1 MVKEGSIV
9 RINDSMYITSS
20 VYRKMIENLKEFFS
34 RKPEMTVAEFRDILV
49 TTRKY
54 ALPFLEYLDS
64 NKITLR
70 IGDIRKLLLK

>member
-1 MVKEGSIV
+1 
-9 RINDSMYITSS
+9 
-20 VYRKMIENLKEFFS
+20 
-34 RKPEMTVAEFRDILV
+34 MTIAEFRDILN

-70 IGDIRKLLLK
+70 VGDIRKFLLKG